1 MTLGRFHGF
10 RSAMLVVGAT
20 TALAASGATSARTP
34 TRAAATPDVPCVR
47 VWGEARYRGLGYEH
61 VVHLENG
68 CEKPMVCDV
77 ATDVNPAPQR
87 VALAPSEATAII
99 TFVGSPARE
108 FVPRVQCRPP

>member
-10 RSAMLVVGAT
+10 RNALLVVGT
-20 TALAASGATSARTP
+20 TTVVASGASLAP
-34 TRAAATPDVPCVR
+34 SSIGAAATPDVPCVR

-77 ATDVNPAPQR
+77 ATSVNPEPQR
-87 VALAPSEATAII
+87 VALAPSEATAVI

-108 FVPRVQCRPP
+108 FVPRVECRPP